1 MFITLEG
8 TEGSGKTSQLLPLV
22 EFLRNKGYTVYMT
35 REPGGT
41 SIGEQVREILSNFE
55 NTEMH
60 PRTETLLFQAARAQ
74 FVEQVIRPRLAE
86 GAIVISDRYVD
97 STLAYQGYGHK
108 QNLKEIKA
116 LVNYAAEGLMPD
128 LTIFFNISVETGL
141 ERKKNGDERNRLD
154 AYPVEFHQRVHKG
167 YLELIKLEPSRW
179 TILDAN
185 QDKDVVQENL
195 RTIILKNLQEK

>member
-154 AYPVEFHQRVHKG
+154 AYPVEFHQRGHKG

>member
-128 LTIFFNISVETGL
+128 LTIFFNISGETGL